1 MTSANR
7 PARRGTHATDADA
20 RMALSLLVEPGDPRL
35 VQWVRE
41 HDPAGLLEVV
51 RDGSRRSRLEVPH
64 AWLEGAARLDRAVS
78 SARARS
84 EAHGLRWVVPGDAA
98 WPAALDD
105 LDHVEPLG
113 GSTGAPLGLWVRGP
127 GDLASLVEHGIAV
140 VGARS
145 CTAYGS
151 DCASEIA
158 ADVADQ
164 GGTVVSG
171 AAFGIDAAAHRG
183 ALVQDRPTVAVLACG
198 ADVEYPRTHA
208 ALLQRIAQDGLVVSE
223 QAPGQVAM
231 RSRFLTRNRIIAG
244 LTVGTVV
251 VEAARRSGSLNT
263 LNWADAL
270 GRVTMA
276 VPGPV
281 TSRQSAGVHQAL
293 RDGRAVLVTNG
304 REVLDAVAGVSADV
318 PEPVRPSDTD
328 HDRLGGLARR
338 VLDALSFTE
347 ARSTADVA
355 VAARGSRADVADL
368 LAGLERQGWCAR
380 VGDRWLVLPRGASIA
395 ARRPVTLG
403 P

>member
-1 MTSANR
+1 MTTATRR
-7 PARRGTHATDADA
+7 PRRGTHAVDADA
-20 RMALSLLVEPGDPRL
+20 RLALSLLVEPGDPRL
-35 VQWVRE
+35 PALVRE
-41 HDPAGLLEVV
+41 LDPAGLLEVV
-51 RDGSRRSRLEVPH
+51 QGTVRRSAGDVPQ
-64 AWLEGAARLDRAVS
+64 AWREGLARLDRA
-78 SARARS
+78 RAGALSRA
-84 EAHGLRWVVPGDAA
+84 EEHGLRWVVPGDAA

-113 GSTGAPLGLWVRGP
+113 GSTGTPLGLWVRGP
-127 GDLASLVEHGIAV
+127 ADLASLVEQGVAV

-164 GGTVVSG
+164 GGIVVSG

-208 ALLQRIAQDGLVVSE
+208 ALLRRIAQDGLVVSE

-244 LTVGTVV
+244 LCVGTVV

-263 LNWADAL
+263 LHWADAL

-281 TSRQSAGVHQAL
+281 TSQQSAGVHQAL

-304 REVLDAVAGVSADV
+304 REVLDAVAGVSTEVSAPDRPAD
-318 PEPVRPSDTD
+318 TA

-347 ARSTADVA
+347 ARTTAEVA
-355 VAARGSRADVADL
+355 AAARGSRADVADL
-368 LAGLERQGWCAR
+368 LAGLERHGWCVH
-380 VGDRWLVLPRGASIA
+380 VGDRWLVLPRGASVA
-395 ARRPVTLG
+395 AR
-403 P
+403 

>member
-1 MTSANR
+1 MTTATRR
-7 PARRGTHATDADA
+7 PRRGTHAVDADA
-20 RMALSLLVEPGDPRL
+20 RLALSLLVEPGDPRL
-35 VQWVRE
+35 PALVRE
-41 HDPAGLLEVV
+41 LEPAGLLEVV
-51 RDGSRRSRLEVPH
+51 QGTVRRSAGDVPP
-64 AWLEGAARLDRAVS
+64 AWREGLARLDRA
-78 SARARS
+78 RAVALSRA
-84 EAHGLRWVVPGDAA
+84 EEHGLRWVVPGDAA

-113 GSTGAPLGLWVRGP
+113 GSTGTPLGLWVRGP
-127 GDLASLVEHGIAV
+127 ADLASLVEQGVAV

-208 ALLQRIAQDGLVVSE
+208 ALLRRIAQDGLVVSE

-244 LTVGTVV
+244 LCVGTVV

-263 LNWADAL
+263 LHWADAL

-281 TSRQSAGVHQAL
+281 TSQQSAGVHQAL

-304 REVLDAVAGVSADV
+304 REVLDAVAGVSTEVSAPDRPAD
-318 PEPVRPSDTD
+318 TA

-347 ARSTADVA
+347 ARTTAEVA
-355 VAARGSRADVADL
+355 AAARGSRADVADL
-368 LAGLERQGWCAR
+368 LAGLERHGWCVH
-380 VGDRWLVLPRGASIA
+380 VGDRWLVLPRGASVA
-395 ARRPVTLG
+395 AR
-403 P
+403 